1 MDNDILVLRRYQFV
15 MVILCSAGACPTH
28 DLAHYHHRDVWCCRK
43 LASTMA
49 ARDCPPLVDARV
61 GWLVDL
67 LAVERIVLKSAD
79 EIFESKQS
87 FPGTQHAGLPKGLN
101 GSASH
106 LGGRHAA
113 GVGRRR
119 IGCFRA
125 GVNQLDGHPR
135 TAARNRRCG
144 PYTAAFGPGAGRGGL
159 HAGRSYQDADCW
171 KLPV

>member
-1 MDNDILVLRRYQFV
+1 
-15 MVILCSAGACPTH
+15 MV
-28 DLAHYHHRDVWCCRK
+28 
-43 LASTMA
+43 
-49 ARDCPPLVDARV
+49 ARDRPPFVDARV

-87 FPGTQHAGLPKGLN
+87 FPGTQHAGSPTGLN
-101 GSASH
+101 DSASH

-113 GVGRRR
+113 CGRRR
-119 IGCFRA
+119 TSCIGCFRA

-144 PYTAAFGPGAGRGGL
+144 PIHRRFRARGRTRWLACRASLSRCGLLEASGLNRRSDGSPLFGAIPHERFGGGQEQRL
-159 HAGRSYQDADCW
+159 Q
-171 KLPV
+171 